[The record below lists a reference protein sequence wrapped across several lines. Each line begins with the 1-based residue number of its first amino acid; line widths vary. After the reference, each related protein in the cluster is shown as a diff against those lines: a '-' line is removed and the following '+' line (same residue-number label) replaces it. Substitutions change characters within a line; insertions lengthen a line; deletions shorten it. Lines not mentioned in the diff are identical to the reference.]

1 MQFTKYQKRAAA
13 WVLIAAVAGLMVWL
27 LAPVLMPFVVAWVLA
42 YVLNPLVDRID
53 AWFKGRMPRWL
64 SVGVVEVV
72 VILALIGVFM
82 LVVPL
87 FIKQAPEM
95 GRQLPA
101 LFDKA
106 RLWLEST
113 AARYGF
119 DISLDVGTISEWVSE
134 YFQAD
139 AEAGAGPAAGAP
151 SKSVVHSLLSSL
163 VIGGNVALSILGN
176 LTLIPLALYY
186 LLLDWKR
193 FNESLYS
200 LVPLRM
206 RETVVGFLREADEV
220 LGQYLRGQMLVMSIM
235 ALFYS
240 VGLMLFGLDL
250 AWPIGIFTGLALF
263 IPYIGFAVGMVM
275 AALVGIM
282 QLGFSKAAIMV
293 AVVFG
298 IGQFLESFFLTPRLV
313 GERIG
318 LHPLM
323 VIFALLAFGQLF
335 GFVGVLIALPTS
347 AVLLVAIRRLR
358 QQYFASSLYKDKG

>member
-1 MQFTKYQKRAAA
+1 MELTKYQRRAAA
-13 WVLIAAVAGLMVWL
+13 WVLIAVAAGLIVWL

-42 YVLNPLVDRID
+42 YVLNPLVDRLD
-53 AWFKGRMPRWL
+53 ELSKARLPRWL
-64 SVGVVEVV
+64 SVAVIEVV
-72 VILALIGVFM
+72 VMLALIGVLM
-82 LVVPL
+82 LVLPL
-87 FIKQAPEM
+87 FIKQLPEL
-95 GRQLPA
+95 GRQLPV
-101 LFDKA
+101 LFEKA
-106 RLWLEST
+106 RVWIESR
-113 AARYGF
+113 AARYGVR
-119 DISLDVGTISEWVSE
+119 ISLDLSTLSAWAAE
-134 YFQAD
+134 YFEVESASTTSPKKNM
-139 AEAGAGPAAGAP
+139 A
-151 SKSVVHSLLSSL
+151 HSLLSSL
-163 VIGGNVALSILGN
+163 VMGGNVALSILGH

-186 LLLDWKR
+186 LLLDWKH
-193 FNESLYS
+193 FNQTLYN
-200 LVPLRM
+200 LVPHRLR
-206 RETVVGFLREADEV
+206 EAVVGFLREADEV
-220 LGQYLRGQMLVMSIM
+220 LGQYLRGQLLVMGIM

-240 VGLMLFGLDL
+240 IGLMLFGLDL

-275 AALVGIM
+275 AALVGVM
-282 QLGFSKAAIMV
+282 QLGLTKTAIMV

-358 QQYFASSLYKDKG
+358 QQYVESNFYKDKG

>member
-1 MQFTKYQKRAAA
+1 MQLTKYQRRAAS
-13 WVLIAAVAGLMVWL
+13 WTLIAAAAGLIVWL

-42 YVLNPLVDRID
+42 YVLNPLVDRFD
-53 AWFKGRMPRWL
+53 GLFKARVPRWL
-64 SVGVVEVV
+64 SVGVIEVV
-72 VILALIGVFM
+72 VILILVGIAMLI
-82 LVVPL
+82 VPL
-87 FIKQAPEM
+87 FIKQVPEM
-95 GRQLPA
+95 ARQLPS
-101 LFDKA
+101 LFEKA
-106 RLWLEST
+106 RVWVESK

-119 DISLDVGTISEWVSE
+119 KVTLDIGTVSAWISE
-134 YFQAD
+134 YFQIDSPVD
-139 AEAGAGPAAGAP
+139 AS
-151 SKSVVHSLLSSL
+151 SKKNMSHSLLSSL

-186 LLLDWKR
+186 LLLDWNR
-193 FNESLYS
+193 FNQTLYN
-200 LVPLRM
+200 LVPHRM
-206 RETVVGFLREADEV
+206 REAVISFLRDADEV
-220 LGQYLRGQMLVMSIM
+220 LGQYLRGQLLVMTIM

-240 VGLMLFGLDL
+240 IGLMLFGLDL

-275 AALVGIM
+275 AALVGVM
-282 QLGFSKAAIMV
+282 QLGFSKTAIMV

-323 VIFALLAFGQLF
+323 VIFALLAFGQLL

-358 QQYFASSLYKDKG
+358 QQYFESNLYKDKG